1 VIEIWAH
8 RGASRA
14 APENTLPAF
23 ELAVEAGADGIEFDV
38 QFSRDGHLVVI
49 HDETLPRTTDGTGQ
63 VLDHTLAELKALDAS
78 NGVDGY
84 AGARIP
90 TLAEVLELLAP
101 TSLRANIELKNSEV
115 PYPGLEEAVLAAV
128 AAAGMAERTVYSSFS
143 GESVRRL
150 AGMAPMAE
158 VGLIYSRPLARPL
171 RLAEALG
178 ASAVHPDRRLVGGR
192 GWVNR
197 AHARHLAVRPWV
209 LNTPRRIRRA
219 ISRGVDGLFTDVP
232 GLALMI
238 RDEAGSAQ
246 ER

>member
-1 VIEIWAH
+1 MIEIWAH

-23 ELAVEAGADGIEFDV
+23 ELAIAAGADGIEFDV

-49 HDETLPRTTDGTGQ
+49 HDETLPRTTDGTGW
-63 VLDHTLAELKALDAS
+63 VKDHTLAQLQALDAS
-78 NGVDGY
+78 NGNQGY

-90 TLAEVLELLAP
+90 TLAEVLALLEP
-101 TSLRANIELKNSEV
+101 SGLRANIELKNSEV

-128 AAAGMAERTVYSSFS
+128 VAAGMAERTVYSSFS

-150 AGMAPMAE
+150 AGLAPLAE
-158 VGLIYSRPLARPL
+158 VGLIYSRPLVRPL
-171 RLAEALG
+171 RLAESLG
-178 ASAVHPDRRLVGGR
+178 ASAIHPDRRLVGGR
-192 GWVNR
+192 GWVAR

-209 LNTPRRIRRA
+209 LNTPQRIRRA

-232 GLALMI
+232 DFALKI
-238 RDEAGSAQ
+238 RDEAGQAQ